1 MWEAEA
7 DGLLVPC
14 QPGVHRNTVSKGRGE
29 EEKGV
34 QTEDGRGGE
43 RGADRGGPDKE
54 SKDKEKQAEEER
66 GKAESPPPSFGFR
79 SVPFVSSG

>member
-7 DGLLVPC
+7 EGLLVPC

-43 RGADRGGPDKE
+43 READRGGPDKE
-54 SKDKEKQAEEER
+54 SKEGGAARQGEASRGGER
-66 GKAESPPPSFGFR
+66 EGRIASTLVRF
-79 SVPFVSSG
+79 